1 MKGRDYRM
9 KTKGK
14 MIAYWTVTSIL
25 VFAIMLSGIGQLMQ
39 YGGNVELV
47 TNLGYPLYILTILG
61 IWKVLGAIALLVPGF
76 PRLKEWVHAGIF
88 FLMTGAALSHAFA
101 NDYGDYGFNMILPL
115 SYAALNI
122 ASWVLRPQSR
132 ILGSLL
138 GITEKR
144 TKKPKLSIQK
154 NQSILE

>member
-1 MKGRDYRM
+1 MVKEKRAKM
-9 KTKGK
+9 KTNGE
-14 MIAYWTVTSIL
+14 MIAYWTVTSLL
-25 VFAIMLSGIGQLMQ
+25 VFAIMISGIGQLMK

-61 IWKVLGAIALLVPGF
+61 IWKLLGAIALLMPGF

-88 FLMTGAALSHAFA
+88 FLMTGAALSHVFS
-101 NDYGDYGFNMILPL
+101 NDYGDYGFNIILPL

-132 ILGSLL
+132 ILGSLP
-138 GITEKR
+138 INTDRHEK
-144 TKKPKLSIQK
+144 K
-154 NQSILE
+154 QSLVFK

>member
-1 MKGRDYRM
+1 M

-14 MIAYWTVTSIL
+14 MIAYWTVTSLL

-61 IWKVLGAIALLVPGF
+61 IWKLLGAIALLMPGF

-88 FLMTGAALSHAFA
+88 FLMTGAALSHVLA
-101 NDYGDYGFNMILPL
+101 NDYGDYGFNIILPT
-115 SYAALNI
+115 SYAVLNI
-122 ASWVLRPQSR
+122 ASWMLRPQSR
-132 ILGSLL
+132 ILGNLL
-138 GITEKR
+138 GNTEKR
-144 TKKPKLSIQK
+144 VKK
-154 NQSILE
+154 QSFAFK

>member
-1 MKGRDYRM
+1 MN
-9 KTKGK
+9 TKGK
-14 MIAYWTVTSIL
+14 KIAYWTVTSLL

-39 YGGNVELV
+39 FGGNVELV

-61 IWKVLGAIALLVPGF
+61 IWKLLGAIALLMPGF

-88 FLMTGAALSHAFA
+88 FLMTGAALSHAFS
-101 NDYGDYGFNMILPL
+101 NDYGNHGFNIILPL

-132 ILGSLL
+132 ILGSL
-138 GITEKR
+138 IVNTEKHA
-144 TKKPKLSIQK
+144 KKQGLAFK
-154 NQSILE
+154 